1 MIVAKKKRRNRES
14 AGMRFLRKLVNTGL
28 FLLVVL
34 GITYLVVNYVTN
46 RTLVHGSSMEATLSD
61 GDSIMMDKLSYRFQE
76 PERFDIVSFPYN
88 DPAHPYL
95 IKRIIG
101 LPGETI
107 QIMNGKIYIN
117 QEVLQESYG
126 LEVIQS
132 GGLADQPVTLGADE
146 YFVMG
151 DNRNDSVDSRF
162 AEVGNVRKQDITGR
176 AWLQVWP
183 FNDFG
188 LVRNK

>member
-1 MIVAKKKRRNRES
+1 MAKKKSRRRES
-14 AGMRFLRKLVNTGL
+14 TGMRILKKIVNTGL

-61 GDSIMMDKLSYRFQE
+61 GDSIMTDKISYRFNE
-76 PERFDIVSFPYN
+76 PQRFDIISFPYQ
-88 DPAHPYL
+88 DSEHPYL

-101 LPGETI
+101 LPGETVRI
-107 QIMNGKIYIN
+107 KEGKIYIN
-117 QEVLQESYG
+117 DVMLTESYG

-132 GGLADQPVTLGADE
+132 GGLAESPITLDADE

-151 DNRNDSVDSRF
+151 DNRNDSTDSRF
-162 AEVGNVRKQDITGR
+162 AEVGNIKREDIIGR
-176 AWLQVWP
+176 AWLQIWP
-183 FNDFG
+183 LSEFG